1 LSHRKKKKSRDEL
14 GESIHRT
21 TMRLVR
27 KRLNSATSVE
37 DAERILEAATSALKE
52 SLPKTLEDGALRIA
66 DSLDR
71 RRKRLIKDRREREA
85 GFERRLQQTWGDGF
99 DRLEAHLHAF
109 LEFGEMYYKDG
120 VDADEPP
127 TPALYKALSELHARS
142 CRVVGEIVRLVRA
155 GFADGAHARWR
166 TLHEIAVVAQFLAK
180 HGNAMAER
188 YLLHDAVRACRAA
201 ERYAQHA
208 ETLGFEEISS
218 EELQE
223 HRSRRDA
230 LIVRYGK
237 PFGTDFGWAAEQLK
251 QGTPGLAH
259 LETDIDLA
267 HWRPF
272 FGWASDPVHAG
283 PGGLR
288 PLGAEDHG
296 KNYLL
301 AGPSN
306 AGLFDPAQYT
316 VLSMGQI
323 LSALVAHPKENL
335 TYLAMYMAFNEMG
348 KRCQAAL
355 LAAHEFVE
363 ERTAKNRDRIG
374 LRAGRKKRSPSR
386 KRRRS

>member
-1 LSHRKKKKSRDEL
+1 MSRRKKSKLYDEL

-27 KRLNSATSVE
+27 KRLKTATSVE
-37 DAERILEAATSALKE
+37 DAERIMDAATSALKE
-52 SLPKTLEDGALRIA
+52 SLPKTLGDGALRIA

-71 RRKRLIKDRREREA
+71 RRKSLIRDRREREA
-85 GFERRLQQTWGDGF
+85 GFERRLQRTWGEGF

-120 VDADEPP
+120 LDADEPP
-127 TPALYKALSELHARS
+127 TPALFKALSELHARG
-142 CRVVGEIVRLVRA
+142 CRVGGEIVRLMRA

-201 ERYAQHA
+201 ERYAQHSA
-208 ETLGFEEISS
+208 TLGFEAIPIA
-218 EELQE
+218 ELQE
-223 HRSRRDA
+223 LQSRRDD
-230 LIVRYGK
+230 LIARYGK
-237 PFGTDFGWAAEQLK
+237 PFGTDFGWAAEQVQ
-251 QGTPGLAH
+251 QGNPGLAH

-288 PLGAEDHG
+288 PLGADGHG
-296 KNYLL
+296 RDYLL

-306 AGLFDPAQYT
+306 AGLFDPGQYT
-316 VLSMGQI
+316 ALSMGQV
-323 LSALVAHPKENL
+323 LSALVAHRKENM
-335 TYLAMYMAFNEMG
+335 TYLAMYMAFNELG

-355 LAAHEFVE
+355 LDAHRDVK
-363 ERTAKNRDRIG
+363 ERTARNLERVAAKKRRAPARKNRQE
-374 LRAGRKKRSPSR
+374 
-386 KRRRS
+386 